1 MCRFE
6 SSTISNYVLVNTL
19 NKSNWTSIWNQLA
32 ARVLTG
38 HFYVNIILTY
48 NILGTNYST
57 FNLRLHCTP
66 NALLVTLTML
76 TNCLG
81 YKKCL
86 CDK

>member
-6 SSTISNYVLVNTL
+6 SSTISNYVLVNTI

-48 NILGTNYST
+48 NIVGLIIQ
-57 FNLRLHCTP
+57 L
-66 NALLVTLTML
+66 
-76 TNCLG
+76 
-81 YKKCL
+81 
-86 CDK
+86 